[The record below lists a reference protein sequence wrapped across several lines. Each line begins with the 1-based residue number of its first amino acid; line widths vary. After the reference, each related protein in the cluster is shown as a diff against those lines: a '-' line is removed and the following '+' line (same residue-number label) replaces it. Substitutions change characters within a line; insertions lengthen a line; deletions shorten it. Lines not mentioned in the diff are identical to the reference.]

1 MPLVLTA
8 DHADDV
14 RSVRL
19 DDGNR
24 VGRGLVEEGPD
35 GPRVRPWGGDVFS
48 TEPRTAEEATLGLD
62 EVRLL
67 APVVPSKIV
76 VIGQNYIDH
85 AAELG
90 HTEPETLRVFLKAP
104 SSVVGPGEPI
114 VLPEDSGEVHYE
126 AELGVVIGRRC
137 RRVTQAEALD
147 CVWGY
152 TCANDVTARD
162 IQRSTGLV
170 SYAKS
175 FDTFCPLGPWVETDL
190 DPADLRITC
199 TVNGLV
205 RKDGSTA
212 SMVWGVAELVERVS
226 AAMTLLPGDVVVTG
240 TPAGVGALAGG
251 DEVSVSI
258 EGIGTLTNPVIGPQA
273 GTQR

>member
-1 MPLVLTA
+1 M
-8 DHADDV
+8 
-14 RSVRL
+14 
-19 DDGNR
+19 
-24 VGRGLVEEGPD
+24 
-35 GPRVRPWGGDVFS
+35 FS